1 MRIFAVVLL
10 VAPPRVE
17 NAVAVAATKESFRAN
32 FPGGL
37 LFAASHAVLKLKEMS
52 HVLMKTL

>member
-17 NAVAVAATKESFRAN
+17 NAVTVAATEESFRAN
-32 FPGGL
+32 FSGGL
-37 LFAASHAVLKLKEMS
+37 LFASHAVLKLKEK
-52 HVLMKTL
+52 LK